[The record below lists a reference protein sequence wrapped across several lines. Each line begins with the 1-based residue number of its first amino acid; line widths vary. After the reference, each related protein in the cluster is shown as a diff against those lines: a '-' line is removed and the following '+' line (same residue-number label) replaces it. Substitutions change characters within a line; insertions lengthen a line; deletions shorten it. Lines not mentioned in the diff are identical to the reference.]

1 MSNWFRFVSEPMAQ
15 ALVFLAHSLGDNAG
29 LAIVVFTI
37 GIKFLLLPLTL
48 KQLQSAKAMQELQP
62 LIQELQ
68 RKHKGDKQ
76 KLTEET
82 MALYKEHHVNPTAG
96 CFPLLVQLPILY
108 GLYGALRALGDQND
122 AMYSELFTAPFA
134 WLPSLAAPD

>member
-1 MSNWFRFVSEPMAQ
+1 MTAWFRFVSEPMAQ

-29 LAIVVFTI
+29 LASIVFTI

-48 KQLQSAKAMQELQP
+48 QQLKSAKAMQELQP

-76 KLTEET
+76 RLTEET
-82 MALYKEHHVNPTAG
+82 ITLYKKHHVNPAAG
-96 CFPLLVQLPILY
+96 CLPLLVQLPILY
-108 GLYGALRALGDQND
+108 GLYAALIALGNTCADHD
-122 AMYSELFTAPFA
+122 AGGQ
-134 WLPSLAAPD
+134 